1 MTRYVKYILLL
12 VLCCSSKVFSQAT
25 TVNIGGTSS
34 TLTITN
40 AVQTAVDPALTVSAD
55 GNLTDFT
62 VTITGSYTAGDVLSY
77 TGTLPSGIT
86 AAAFNASTRSLV
98 FSGTTSAANWQ
109 TLLQTVTIQTDSAI
123 CFQEQRQVSFVVGN
137 TYYNNMNGHFYENV
151 PEAINWATAVAN
163 AANKSYFGRAGYL
176 ATMTSLAETNFLWK
190 IMASD
195 SWMGASDDF
204 NYINAATGTT
214 TYANQAASEGNW
226 YWVTGPEKGTLFSVG
241 NTTPVTQVGQFAYWS
256 SGEPNDSGGEHY
268 GQFYVANGGHWND
281 LPSTYVLPSY
291 IVEYG
296 GMSTD
301 NSSSNVVF
309 TRNLYL
315 NGAPSGTITGGNTTV
330 CSGTNT
336 TVLTLTGLEA
346 GGTVVKWESSY
357 DNFLTSGTDIANA
370 STTLTVSNITQNTYY
385 RAVVNT
391 VNCTGLSSSS
401 TAINVSKAIAG
412 NIVADNN
419 SICAN
424 ANVNFILNGYSG
436 TVSKWQ
442 VSTSSTFASG
452 ITDIAN
458 TSTALSYQLTSAGTY
473 YFRAVITNCSTTVYT
488 AAYTISCIAI
498 PPPLTIT
505 NSLCA
510 ATGLDWVTWNN
521 VTTTTATG
529 TMNGIGVTVTQSNPG
544 LGTTS
549 SMFGHA
555 NFPSQYNVPNGTTI
569 KNFKAGTFTINF
581 AKPINNPQVAFA
593 SIGSTNLTVGITTSV
608 PYSVIW
614 AGPTMT
620 YPTST
625 TMTGT
630 EGYTIIS
637 FPGLHS
643 AITMTYDTDEN
654 YANIAF
660 GAENTNCSDPII
672 CQGTPITL
680 TASGGSTYLWSPS
693 TGLSATNTA
702 SVIATPSV
710 TTTYSV
716 IDTSTACAVA
726 STVTVTVANQ
736 VPILSNSVS
745 GTQYFATNS
754 AITPIVISNSGGAVT
769 TGGYSIAPALPTGL
783 ILGSNGTISGTPT
796 VTSAST
802 IYTIRG
808 TNGCGNSTTAVTIA
822 TGIAATISNFN
833 NISKKYFD
841 GSFTIGLPTSNSTGA
856 FSFSSSNTAVA
867 TISGTTVTI
876 LSAGTSTIT
885 ANQAADVNYNAAS
898 ITATLTVSSV
908 SVLTK
913 GGGISSTNLNY
924 VNQYGK
930 IGGNFAL
937 SANGAIVAAKTPQ
950 SIVSAGL
957 VMHLDAGNTTSFPGT
972 GTTWTDLSGNG
983 NHGTLQNGVI
993 FNNANYG
1000 SLVFDGI
1007 NDFFVTN
1014 SNLDLSNTDKL
1025 TIQIILKT
1033 AQTSAGIIMEHS
1045 VDWNSNN
1052 SFGIIS
1058 NYPYPSTKIQFT
1070 DHNQNYNVSS
1080 SVDSINDNNW
1090 HLFSV
1095 TTDRSLGATDQNLI
1109 YIDGKA
1115 ANKVN
1120 VSNLSNDNSGNFTSH
1135 KLYLSSRAGSA
1146 NFFNGS
1152 IGQVLIYNRVLTA
1165 AEIQQNFNAVKLK
1178 YGL

>member
-1 MTRYVKYILLL
+1 MSYTKYVLIMM
-12 VLCCSSKVFSQAT
+12 LCFASRALSQAT
-25 TVNIGGTSS
+25 TVNVAGTSS

-62 VTITGSYTAGDVLSY
+62 VTITGSYTAGDVLAY

-86 AAAFNASTRSLV
+86 AAAFDATTRSLV
-98 FSGTTSAANWQ
+98 FSGTTTAANWQ
-109 TLLQTVTIQTDSAI
+109 TLLRTVTIQTVSAT

-151 PEAINWATAVAN
+151 PGAVNWATAFAN
-163 AANKSYFGRAGYL
+163 AATKSYFGRAGYL
-176 ATMTSLAETNFLWK
+176 ATMTSLSETNFLWK

-241 NTTPVTQVGQFAYWS
+241 NGSPVTQSDQFAYWNTN
-256 SGEPNDSGGEHY
+256 EPNDDGSSEHY
-268 GQFYVANGGHWND
+268 GQFYLLSEGKWND
-281 LPSTYVLPSY
+281 LPATSTKPY

-301 NSSSNVVF
+301 NTSSNVVF

-315 NGAPSGTITGGNTTV
+315 AAAPSGTITGGNTTV

-336 TVLTLTGLEA
+336 TALTLTGLEA
-346 GGTVVKWESSY
+346 GGTVVKWQYSY
-357 DNFLTSGTDIANA
+357 DDFLTAGTDIPNA

-391 VNCTGLSSSS
+391 PSCTGLTTSS
-401 TAINVSKAIAG
+401 TRIYVSKAIAG

-458 TSTALSYQLTSAGTY
+458 TTTALSYQLTSAGTY
-473 YFRAVITNCSTTVYT
+473 YFRAAITSCSTIVYT

-510 ATGLDWVTWNN
+510 ANGLDWVTWSN

-529 TMNGIGVTVTQSNPG
+529 TMNGVGVTVTQSNPG

-549 SMFGHA
+549 AMFGHA

-569 KNFKAGTFTINF
+569 SNEKSGTFTINF
-581 AKPINNPQVAFA
+581 AKPINNPQVAFS
-593 SIGSTNLTVGITTSV
+593 SIGSPSITVGITTSV

-614 AGPTMT
+614 AGAAMT

-643 AITMTYDTDEN
+643 TITMTYDKDES

-660 GAENTNCSDPII
+660 GAENTNCSDPIT

-693 TGLSATNTA
+693 TGLNATNTA
-702 SVIATPSV
+702 SVIATPTV

-716 IDTSTACAVA
+716 IDTSNACAVA

-736 VPILSNSVS
+736 APILSNSVS
-745 GTQYFATNS
+745 GTQYFASNS
-754 AITPIVISNSGGAVT
+754 AITPIVISNSGGAVI
-769 TGGYSIAPALPTGL
+769 TGGYSVAPALPTGL

-796 VTSAST
+796 VTRAST
-802 IYTIRG
+802 IYTITG
-808 TNGCGNSTTAVTIA
+808 TNGCGNSTTALTIA

-833 NISKKYFD
+833 NVNKMYHD
-841 GSFTIGLPTSNSTGA
+841 GSYSIVAPTSNSTGA
-856 FSFSSSNTAVA
+856 FSYTSSTPAVA

-885 ANQAADVNYNAAS
+885 ANQAANASYNSAS
-898 ITATLTVSSV
+898 ITATLTVTSV
-908 SVLTK
+908 SVLTV

-924 VNQYGK
+924 VNQYGQ
-930 IGGNFAL
+930 IGGDFGL
-937 SANGAIVAAKTPQ
+937 SANGAIVNAKTPEP
-950 SIVSAGL
+950 SNAETGL
-957 VMHLDAGNTTSFPGT
+957 VLNLDASNIASYSGT
-972 GTTWTDLSGNG
+972 GTTWKDVSGNNRDGTLPAGVTYTTAGGIKYFNFSASYVAIDLPKNPSMTYFVWAKSSVTCSTPYMVLFHSGTTFANPQIGPSLFFRACYNYWNTQDGPG
-983 NHGTLQNGVI
+983 NPFSSGNYSTHGTNWHNYIVVNDAIANTTKLYYDGVLI
-993 FNNANYG
+993 G
-1000 SLVFDGI
+1000 SAVYKHSS
-1007 NDFFVTN
+1007 NTN
-1014 SNLDLSNTDKL
+1014 LTIGNSSNLYAPWQGGIATFKAYNKALTDSE
-1025 TIQIILKT
+1025 IL
-1033 AQTSAGIIMEHS
+1033 
-1045 VDWNSNN
+1045 NLYN
-1052 SFGIIS
+1052 
-1058 NYPYPSTKIQFT
+1058 STKGDFG
-1070 DHNQNYNVSS
+1070 Y
-1080 SVDSINDNNW
+1080 
-1090 HLFSV
+1090 
-1095 TTDRSLGATDQNLI
+1095 
-1109 YIDGKA
+1109 
-1115 ANKVN
+1115 
-1120 VSNLSNDNSGNFTSH
+1120 
-1135 KLYLSSRAGSA
+1135 
-1146 NFFNGS
+1146 
-1152 IGQVLIYNRVLTA
+1152 
-1165 AEIQQNFNAVKLK
+1165 
-1178 YGL
+1178 